1 MILISILIIKI
12 ERSLSTYIVIF
23 IPKIIIILNS
33 WTKANYSLKWLYHW
47 TNISTTYNTYICTIY
62 HPVQPITKICTLK
75 IQKKIMSNTHIVKL
89 PPYYTSTNMIH
100 ICSNLCT
107 EVTTSILWGSIDRPG
122 NNLNFMA
129 NSIKKEFELWINY
142 WQFLWIHITSNR
154 GRCTVMATWIK
165 VT

>member
-1 MILISILIIKI
+1 MEIKSKQTLLNL
-12 ERSLSTYIVIF
+12 SLWYFS
-23 IPKIIIILNS
+23 KH
-33 WTKANYSLKWLYHW
+33 SLALLWYVVLY
-47 TNISTTYNTYICTIY
+47 
-62 HPVQPITKICTLK
+62 KICTLK
-75 IQKKIMSNTHIVKL
+75 IQKKIMSSTHIVKL
-89 PPYYTSTNMIH
+89 PTYYTSTNMIH